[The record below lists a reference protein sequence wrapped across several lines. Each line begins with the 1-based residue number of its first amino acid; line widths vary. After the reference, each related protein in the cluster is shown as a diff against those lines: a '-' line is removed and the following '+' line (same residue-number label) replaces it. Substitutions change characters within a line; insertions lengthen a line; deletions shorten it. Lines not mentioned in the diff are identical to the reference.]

1 MRQLLLMILRPFDLS
16 HVERAEHA
24 STVNFVML
32 SFSGLLLFL
41 LIFPTLIILYLL
53 LLTVAAFFA
62 PAPPGF
68 PGRAAR
74 RFLILIPAHNEEKS
88 LPVCLNS
95 LDHID
100 YPSDYF
106 QVHVVA
112 DNCQDDTAAVAKKF
126 GAFVHERTDANHLGK
141 GPALQWL
148 LERLQQSGQPY
159 DALVFVDADTLVSRN
174 LLRAAD
180 ARLAAGAQALQAYYA
195 VQDVERSWAIS
206 LRYAAL
212 AVLHYL
218 RPQGRMALGAS
229 AGLKGNGMVFPAGTI
244 HALNWSS
251 SLTEDIQ
258 LHMDLLF
265 SGRWVEFMPEATVWG
280 EMPESLARSQTQH
293 ARWEAG
299 RVALARRYILRLLR
313 EAYQSFRSGDRR
325 TAFRFFDAAM
335 EHAIPPL
342 SILVSASLALLIAA
356 LVLVVFSRSDGN
368 ILNTALLALAAANLF
383 GQMIYVLIGL
393 RLAGAPRSVYRNLLF
408 APWLMVWKV
417 GQYLRIFVGER
428 QKAWVRTARNEG

>member
-1 MRQLLLMILRPFDLS
+1 MMIF
-16 HVERAEHA
+16 
-24 STVNFVML
+24 
-32 SFSGLLLFL
+32 FSGLLFSL
-41 LIFPTLIILYLL
+41 LIFPTFVTIYLL

-62 PAPPGF
+62 PASPGLLSR
-68 PGRAAR
+68 PAR
-74 RFLILIPAHNEEKS
+74 RFLILIPAHNEENS
-88 LPVCLNS
+88 LPVCLNR
-95 LDHID
+95 LNEID
-100 YPSDYF
+100 YPSDNF

-126 GAFVHERTDANHLGK
+126 GAYVHVRTDANRLGK

-148 LERLQQSGQPY
+148 MERLKQSGEPH

-174 LLRAAD
+174 ILRAAD
-180 ARLAAGAQALQAYYA
+180 ARLSAGAQALQAYYA

-206 LRYAAL
+206 LRFAAL

-218 RPQGRMALGAS
+218 RPQGRMALGGS
-229 AGLKGNGMVFPAGTI
+229 AGLKGNGMVFPAETI
-244 HALNWSS
+244 RTLNWSS

-258 LHMDLLF
+258 LHMDLLLN
-265 SGRWVEFMPEATVWG
+265 GRWVEFMPEASVWG

-299 RVALARRYILRLLR
+299 RVDLARQYVPRLLR
-313 EAYQSFRSGDRR
+313 MAYQRFHSGDRR
-325 TAFRFFDAAM
+325 AAFRFFDAAM

-342 SILVSASLALLIAA
+342 SVLVSASVALLIAA
-356 LVLVVFSRSDGN
+356 VVLVVFARPAGSA
-368 ILNTALLALAAANLF
+368 LVTALLALAATNLI
-383 GQMIYVLIGL
+383 GQVIYVLVGL

-408 APWLMVWKV
+408 APWLIVWKV